1 MQPRLASLLEDAIPP
16 AGRTPGQLFIARA
29 RLLGLLVEW
38 GVIELPGGR
47 ATAGGPPRRRLM
59 PDGRPRLTIVR

>member
-1 MQPRLASLLEDAIPP
+1 MDTRLARLLEDAIP
-16 AGRTPGQLFIARA
+16 AEGRTPAQLRESRA

-47 ATAGGPPRRRLM
+47 ATAGGPPRRH
-59 PDGRPRLTIVR
+59 DAGAPRLTIVR

>member
-1 MQPRLASLLEDAIPP
+1 MQTTLARLLEDAIPP
-16 AGRTPGQLFIARA
+16 DGRTPAQLHVARA

-47 ATAGGPPRRRLM
+47 AQAGSPPRRRF
-59 PDGRPRLTIVR
+59 GTGAPRLTIVR